1 MASQVPNKKA
11 PFRSPTWLSDAA
23 KKRTGAPPQA
33 FLDRLQFAREHPV
46 EFQKE
51 LREKAVQ
58 AGQDPDAFAK
68 SMAEQNKTTRPV
80 SLNLLAE
87 VVNSPLVKEAQ
98 TATLQS
104 EGSVDI
110 PAMSRSLPQCSW
122 TSPQPRLG
130 TKGQITKL
138 PQSKPDARDRRTSSA
153 SRTSSS
159 MEMDQPHPIA
169 ESSASGPARMTESA
183 GSSDTYAA
191 AQPTAQLCP
200 FPARSQLPNWH
211 TSISQKSLVL
221 LERQRPRPQALTAI
235 DALKACIGRCEKN
248 GLPKDFKD
256 LRDYVHKAEIMLE
269 MDKFKVRK
277 TRILTGDG
285 LPRIFGE
292 DADFPWDLK
301 ADAWHLYERWVVEDF
316 DNNILRGIVT
326 VKAKDRNGDRLDST
340 YRNKHPRD
348 PKVFGDNGAVLGQ
361 WWPSQLCA
369 VRDGIHGAPQAGKLY
384 FTLFLSIALLT
395 AVRHLWRQGEGCVQ
409 HCTVKWW
416 LSRSR

>member
-1 MASQVPNKKA
+1 MASQPPRKKA

-23 KKRTGAPPQA
+23 RKRSGPPPQA
-33 FLDRLQFAREHPV
+33 FLDRLQFACEHPV

-58 AGQDPDAFAK
+58 AGQDPNAFAEL
-68 SMAEQNKTTRPV
+68 MAEQNKTTQPV
-80 SLNLLAE
+80 SLNLLRQDASTLTSKE
-87 VVNSPLVKEAQ
+87 PHAASVNTSATSRPESSSPHF
-98 TATLQS
+98 
-104 EGSVDI
+104 
-110 PAMSRSLPQCSW
+110 SW
-122 TSPQPRLG
+122 AGLQPRLG
-130 TKGQITKL
+130 TNGQITKL

-153 SRTSSS
+153 SGTVLP
-159 MEMDQPHPIA
+159 MEIDQPHPLA
-169 ESSASGPARMTESA
+169 ESSASGAARMPESA

-191 AQPTAQLCP
+191 AQPITQLYP

-211 TSISQKSLVL
+211 NSISQQKLMW
-221 LERQRPRPQALTAI
+221 LERKRPRPQELAAI

-248 GLPKDFKD
+248 RLTKDFKD
-256 LRDYVHKAEIMLE
+256 LHDHVHKAEIMLR

-277 TRILTGDG
+277 TRILTEDG

-292 DADFPWDLK
+292 AADFPWDLK
-301 ADAWHLYERWVVEDF
+301 ADAWHLYERWVAEDF
-316 DNNILRGIVT
+316 DNDILRGIIT
-326 VKAKDRNGDRLDST
+326 VKAKDRNGDRLDRT

-384 FTLFLSIALLT
+384 CTLFLSVALLT